1 MSEKKSGA
9 VAKERL
15 QVVLIH
21 DRASISPE
29 IMEKIKEEII
39 GVLSKYMNINRADM
53 EIALENDSDSV
64 ALVAN
69 IPVNSMRHVRWKIY
83 GAVKVSL
90 FFYLE
95 NLFV

>member
-1 MSEKKSGA
+1 MLDVLKRVFGMSEKKSGA

-39 GVLSKYMNINRADM
+39 AVLSKYMKINRTEM
-53 EIALENDSDSV
+53 EIALQNDADSV

-69 IPVNSMRHVRWKIY
+69 IPVNSMRHAR
-83 GAVKVSL
+83 
-90 FFYLE
+90 
-95 NLFV
+95 

>member
-21 DRASISPE
+21 DRASVSPE

-39 GVLSKYMNINRADM
+39 GVLSKYMNINRNEM

-69 IPVNSMRHVRWKIY
+69 IPVNSMRHAR
-83 GAVKVSL
+83 
-90 FFYLE
+90 
-95 NLFV
+95 